1 MADQEMVTL
10 MEKEPQ
16 DNSSFEFQDVIS
28 MQALSRLRG
37 RNYDQGFP
45 RSTQEKLIRVF
56 CWPLEVSQWMQ
67 RERQFGMV
75 PFR

>member
-1 MADQEMVTL
+1 MVDQEMVTL

-28 MQALSRLRG
+28 MQALSRLLG

-56 CWPLEVSQWMQ
+56 C
-67 RERQFGMV
+67 
-75 PFR
+75 